1 MPKISDMTTIRI
13 LIYGLDKYT
22 LQTSKEVDS
31 G

>member
-13 LIYGLDKYT
+13 LISALDKYT